1 MSFMTDFSC
10 LNSAGVYCCHGSVG
24 MNLREDLTDGENT
37 FPAGIS
43 GDCIRKQ

>member
-10 LNSAGVYCCHGSVG
+10 LNSAGVNGCQGSVG

-37 FPAGIS
+37 LPA
-43 GDCIRKQ
+43 